1 MEEMKSTY
9 LDELSLSEGAKT
21 GLSTL
26 FDFAGIPTDTTS
38 TRVAVSGIPAFS
50 LMEAFSDGRLSQL
63 MNEIG
68 QAEPI
73 DIEAMLT
80 EQGLSPEI
88 AGLGAL
94 AAGMVKGRGTGGIF
108 DMLKGAMDPST
119 IKKYDDKEFMDFQKG
134 SEDVLGSL
142 RSDRD
147 QEWWDSPEAD
157 DLIRREQWERARKM
171 RDDPGVADELASGGR
186 PGLYANINAK
196 RKRIAAGS
204 GERMRSKGEEGA
216 PTAENFKEAA
226 KTAKMNMGGRP
237 GTRRRKRMMVPAS
250 YKTGGQ
256 VFQKGYYGKSY
267 K

>member
-1 MEEMKSTY
+1 MVMDDMQTEYDLEANRGSMS
-9 LDELSLSEGAKT
+9 
-21 GLSTL
+21 GLRTM

-38 TRVAVSGIPAFS
+38 IQVATSGIPAYS
-50 LMEAFSDGRLSQL
+50 LAEGLSGGRLSEML
-63 MNEIG
+63 DAVG
-68 QAEPI
+68 QSDPI

>member
-1 MEEMKSTY
+1 MDDMQTEYDLEANRGSMS
-9 LDELSLSEGAKT
+9 
-21 GLSTL
+21 GLRTM

-38 TRVAVSGIPAFS
+38 IQVATSGIPAYS
-50 LMEAFSDGRLSQL
+50 LAEGLSGGRLSEML
-63 MNEIG
+63 DAVG
-68 QAEPI
+68 QSDPI